1 MQKKYGEN
9 KDNDCKKCN
18 TIDPSISS
26 DNETSTSA
34 VWNPLFNKKTKPSA
48 VKISV
53 VKPSNLTQLPLESIH
68 TEQFINLKEGLETEE
83 KPFINTQAQ
92 QDMIANSFKG
102 DKSSLTMDDMIN
114 YYKKFVKFIAGI
126 VALPMIWVNDVTL
139 YISSK
144 LCKILSNNATDED
157 IELVKSKF
165 KILLSVLISYY
176 IVYNWYFV
184 MFFKD
189 AETGLRI
196 NTLDLSM
203 ETLMQIKP
211 LDYIFKYILCVISTV
226 DWLLL
231 TKYPTQMKDFTP
243 QFNFILLLLIIIF
256 VVTNMGESIM
266 SDFSTYLSMEK
277 TGYTGSF
284 IAFSVFYGVYSF
296 VMEFTDKITKE
307 PSIAGFLDAFNK
319 ANHYRIFGILHVIAY
334 IMRII
339 WSTMIHYLWGL
350 LIVIYVLL
358 MSFFSIFIYSYSKHG
373 FSSFNH
379 INTFIDESLKEVING
394 GGKFSMG
401 KKKSK
406 IGNSLF
412 SGMEKINNLT
422 EKMDDVGNTL
432 NKFDDMGKNALN
444 NFGDVGKTGIFNK
457 LGDVGKLGIFNKI
470 GKFNKIGNLFSM
482 GSEANS
488 IFEIIINIIYRYIFE
503 IIMIISVLSSMSAYG
518 VNIEDFKLRLWLI
531 SLNFIIILLI
541 LCFIYN
547 RYTLLNKLIKTPTEI
562 V

>member
-9 KDNDCKKCN
+9 KDNDCKECN

-114 YYKKFVKFIAGI
+114 YYKKIVKFIAGI

-339 WSTMIHYLWGL
+339 WSTMIHYIWGL
-350 LIVIYVLL
+350 LIILYLL
-358 MSFFSIFIYSYSKHG
+358 VMSFFSIFIFSYSKHG

-379 INTFIDESLKEVING
+379 ISTFIDESLKEVMNG
-394 GGKFSMG
+394 GRKFSMG
-401 KKKSK
+401 KKSSMS
-406 IGNSLF
+406 NSLF
-412 SGMEKINNLT
+412 SGMEKFNKLT
-422 EKMDDVGNTL
+422 DKIDDVGNTL
-432 NKFDDMGKNALN
+432 NKIDDVSKNTLN
-444 NFGDVGKTGIFNK
+444 KIDNVSKNTLNLTDK
-457 LGDVGKLGIFNKI
+457 LGDVGKSSI
-470 GKFNKIGNLFSM
+470 FNKIGNLVSM
-482 GSEANS
+482 GSKANS

-547 RYTLLNKLIKTPTEI
+547 RYTILNKLIKTPTEI